1 MFVLPVI
8 VYFLFL
14 AVYFNRKKNI
24 VESVVVSWLFVTLYT
39 WLVVEL
45 SSLFGALSTVTVF
58 LSWGAACAVF
68 GVYALRNH
76 VLRKT
81 LTYFRTDYQISCI
94 LTEHKANLVCLLV
107 FCSLIFLLSA
117 LRSQNLIDNLYH
129 RLTKILHWI
138 QNGNVGYFA
147 TAVPGEIQYSKL
159 VEYMNAQ
166 IYLLKG
172 PDRLI
177 NIVQA
182 GAYVCSGCCV

>member
-94 LTEHKANLVCLLV
+94 LTEYKANLVCLLV
-107 FCSLIFLLSA
+107 FCSLIF
-117 LRSQNLIDNLYH
+117 ICV
-129 RLTKILHWI
+129 KK
-138 QNGNVGYFA
+138 
-147 TAVPGEIQYSKL
+147 PE
-159 VEYMNAQ
+159 
-166 IYLLKG
+166 
-172 PDRLI
+172 PDRQFVSQTDKNPALDTEWKCGI
-177 NIVQA
+177 FRYGGA
-182 GAYVCSGCCV
+182 GRNTVFQIGGIYERPNLSFKRA